1 MFVAAAMITSAMITA
16 AMLATA
22 MRLAAPV
29 ASGRGSMRAVST
41 AWCAVRPALSMLR
54 AWRCMRSVRLV
65 HRCLVL
71 GIVMRGVRRSGVVRV
86 DNARAGERR
95 RMRRRA
101 NRRPAVV
108 DRG

>member
-1 MFVAAAMITSAMITA
+1 MLVATAMITA
-16 AMLATA
+16 AVLAAAVLATA
-22 MRLAAPV
+22 MRLAAPM
-29 ASGRGSMRAVST
+29 ASGRGRMRAVSA
-41 AWCAVRPALSMLR
+41 AWCAMRPALSMRR
-54 AWRCMRSVRLV
+54 AWRRMRSVR
-65 HRCLVL
+65 LVL